1 MQVTVTNPCRE
12 AVAAPLASPT
22 RLQVSVLLGSSWS
35 LLLRAPLT
43 PGLGFL
49 FCSLPAAFLS
59 RHLSASVPFVVCWT
73 LGVSLD
79 VAIHH
84 WPRSR
89 HTTLLLNPARKEETR
104 MGLGEWSGDLGFLC
118 KLWVHLSERL
128 HVPILLH
135 DCKKNRSRCD
145 KKKLCVVN
153 LGGMIMSD

>member
-1 MQVTVTNPCRE
+1 MSGSRSS
-12 AVAAPLASPT
+12 SPRKPDT
-22 RLQVSVLLGSSWS
+22 TSG
-35 LLLRAPLT
+35 
-43 PGLGFL
+43 
-49 FCSLPAAFLS
+49 LS
-59 RHLSASVPFVVCWT
+59 RWAAHGASSLGLLSPPGSGFSSARFLLPFSLHLSASVPFVVCWT
-73 LGVSLD
+73 LGGSLD
-79 VAIHH
+79 AAVHH

-89 HTTLLLNPARKEETR
+89 HTTLLLNPSRKEETR

-145 KKKLCVVN
+145 RKKLCVVN